1 MRRAALTAAAIAAIG
16 LVAGCGS
23 SAKTSSDAAAT
34 KKATG
39 TPIVIGTV
47 GGFTGA
53 QASSQ
58 GGVPKALQAWADN
71 VNATGG
77 INGHPVN
84 LIVKDL
90 GDNLA
95 GGLTA
100 VKELVEQD
108 HVVAIVGEQDNGDS
122 SWASYIQ
129 STGVPV
135 IGGLGIDLPFVQNP
149 DFFAAGTNT
158 FALLFGLQ
166 MLAKQNGP
174 KLGVLYCAES
184 PQCAG
189 SVTLNQGIARAT
201 GLQIPVNIKI
211 SATAPDYTAVCQ
223 QLKSSGVQSYFIADG
238 SAIVLRVAQQCVQDG
253 LTAKMVSFDGSVTAN
268 WSSNP
273 AINGMTAV
281 EDDAPWFDSS
291 TPAMQQFHTVITKY
305 APSLG
310 DLLGPN
316 TFYSYVAGKLFE
328 KAVSSIPSGSPIT
341 PASIKSALYSLKGET
356 LGGIAPPLTYT
367 QGQAALIN
375 CYFEMGQSNGQFTTV
390 NGLSTSCAPD
400 ALVNAIVSSLPKS

>member
-1 MRRAALTAAAIAAIG
+1 MRGRALTALAAIAVLG
-16 LVAGCGS
+16 LTAGCGS
-23 SAKTSSDAAAT
+23 SGKTTAGAT
-34 KKATG
+34 SAKATG

-58 GGVPKALQAWADN
+58 GGVPKALQAWVSA

-77 INGHPVN
+77 INGRPVK

-108 HVVAIVGEQDNGDS
+108 HVVAIVGEQDNGDA
-122 SWASYIQ
+122 SWASYIE

-166 MLAKQNGP
+166 MIAKQNGP
-174 KLGVLYCAES
+174 KLGILYCAES

-201 GLQIPVNIKI
+201 GLQLPVNIKI

-223 QLKSSGVQSYFIADG
+223 QLKSAGVQSYFIADG

-268 WSSNP
+268 WTSTA

-291 TPAMQQFHTVITKY
+291 TPAMQQFHTVINKY
-305 APSLG
+305 APDLG
-310 DLLGPN
+310 NLLGPN
-316 TFYSYVAGKLFE
+316 AFYSYVAGQLFQ
-328 KAVSSIPSGSPIT
+328 KAVSSIPSGTAVT
-341 PASIKSALYSLKGET
+341 PASIKAALYTLKGET
-356 LGGIAPPLTYT
+356 LGGIAPPLTFT
-367 QGQAALIN
+367 QGQPALVN
-375 CYFEMGQSNGQFTTV
+375 CYFEMGQSNGQFTTP
-390 NGLSTSCAPD
+390 NGLSTTCAPD
-400 ALVNAIVSSLPKS
+400 ALVNAIVASLPKA

>member
-1 MRRAALTAAAIAAIG
+1 MRGRTLTALAAIAALG
-16 LVAGCGS
+16 LTAGCGS
-23 SAKTSSDAAAT
+23 NGKSSAGATSSKTS
-34 KKATG
+34 G

-47 GGFTGA
+47 GGFSGA

-58 GGVPKALQAWADN
+58 GGVPKALQAWASS
-71 VNATGG
+71 VNASGG
-77 INGHPVN
+77 INGHPVR

-108 HVVAIVGEQDNGDS
+108 HVVAIVGEQDNGDA
-122 SWASYIQ
+122 SWASYVA

-135 IGGLGIDLPFVQNP
+135 VGGLGIDLPFVQNP

-158 FALLFGLQ
+158 FALLYGLQ
-166 MLAKQNGP
+166 MVAKQNGP
-174 KLGVLYCAES
+174 KLGILYCAES

-201 GLQIPVNIKI
+201 GLQLPVNIKI

-223 QLKSSGVQSYFIADG
+223 QLKSAGVQSYFIADG

-268 WSSNP
+268 WASTA
-273 AINGMTAV
+273 AINGMIAV
-281 EDDAPWFDSS
+281 EDDAPWFDTS
-291 TPAMQQFHTVITKY
+291 TPAMRQFHSVISRY
-305 APSLG
+305 APDLG
-310 DLLGPN
+310 NLLGPN
-316 TFYSYVAGKLFE
+316 TFYSYVAGQLFQ
-328 KAVSSIPSGSPIT
+328 KAVSSIPSGTAVT
-341 PASIKSALYSLKGET
+341 PASVKAALYTLKGET
-356 LGGIAPPLTYT
+356 LGGIAPPLTFT
-367 QGQAALIN
+367 PGQPALVN
-375 CYFEMGQSNGQFTTV
+375 CYFEMGQSNGQFTTP

-400 ALVNAIVSSLPKS
+400 ALVNAIVASLPKS